1 MCINHK
7 KDDLEKI
14 ARAKLIKLGKA
25 NNLYFVVW
33 NQLVWN
39 QHFGKTFFAIKN
51 ISKKPTE
58 IYSAIYESFNDL
70 TKDDEEMFNFSLG
83 YTNSWESILHKA
95 LSYFPR
101 EFRIEK

>member
-1 MCINHK
+1 MRNYK

-33 NQLVWN
+33 NQ
-39 QHFGKTFFAIKN
+39 HFGKMFFAIKN
-51 ISKKPTE
+51 FSKKPTE
-58 IYSAIYESFNDL
+58 IYSAIFESFYDL
-70 TKDDEEMFNFSLG
+70 TRDDEEMFKFSLEHIS
-83 YTNSWESILHKA
+83 SWESILHKS

-101 EFRIEK
+101 KFRIEK